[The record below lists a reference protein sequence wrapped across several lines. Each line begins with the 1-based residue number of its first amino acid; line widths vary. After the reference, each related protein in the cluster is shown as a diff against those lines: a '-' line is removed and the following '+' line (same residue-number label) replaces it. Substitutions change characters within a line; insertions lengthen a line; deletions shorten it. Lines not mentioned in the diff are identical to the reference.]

1 MSEVTNAEL
10 GYGLLIK
17 MLTSTGPDVYT
28 TLGQMKDIKPSGT
41 SVDMV
46 DATHN
51 DSPDATE
58 EVIPGLIR
66 TGETSFNIHYNPTST
81 TMSLL
86 IGALRE
92 KKTFREVW
100 PDGRYVQYDGYI
112 TNIEPDA
119 PTEDK
124 AVAAITLKRSGPAT
138 PTAATAPSNLLPPS
152 ISASALTTGSV
163 LTAVEGVWD
172 DEPTS
177 FTYQW
182 KNAGSNISGAT
193 SKTYTLVSGDSG
205 DAITVT
211 VTAANSAGSASATS
225 AAVTG
230 A

>member
-1 MSEVTNAEL
+1 MTATNAEL
-10 GYGLLIK
+10 GYGLVIK

-28 TLGQMKDIKPSGT
+28 TLGQMKDIKPSGF

-51 DSPDATE
+51 ESDDATE
-58 EVIPGLIR
+58 EVIPGLVR
-66 TGETSFNIHYNPTST
+66 TGETSFNIHYNPASA
-81 TMSLL
+81 TMALL
-86 IGALRE
+86 DGAKRL

-112 TNIEPDA
+112 TNVEPDA

-124 AVAAITLKRSGPAT
+124 AVAAVTLKRSGPAT
-138 PTAATAPSNLLPPS
+138 PYAASAPTNSLVPS
-152 ISASALTTGSV
+152 IAAAALTTGSV
-163 LTAVEGVWD
+163 LTAIEGVWAN
-172 DEPTS
+172 EPTS
-177 FTYQW
+177 YTYQW
-182 KNAGSNISGAT
+182 KNAGVNISGAT
-193 SKTYTLVSGDSG
+193 SRTYTLVSGDSG

-211 VTAANSAGSASATS
+211 VTAVNSAGSASATS